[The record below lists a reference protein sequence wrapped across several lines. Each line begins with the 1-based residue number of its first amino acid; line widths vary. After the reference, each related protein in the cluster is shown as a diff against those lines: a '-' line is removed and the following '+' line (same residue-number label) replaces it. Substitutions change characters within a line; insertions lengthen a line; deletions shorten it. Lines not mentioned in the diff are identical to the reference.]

1 MVLSSGARDAS
12 GRRSFRLG
20 LPEKVGMHGALLNG
34 RGEVEAFLV
43 RRGMWAKAERQG
55 EHTLSSL
62 RVKDGSN
69 MSSVRLCFY
78 LVCIPPLCIFMF
90 TENNRYL
97 NLKYHISICSN
108 FQMVAQ
114 NYLEKSEIR
123 KSIHG
128 YIKECFP
135 HPRERWSL

>member
-1 MVLSSGARDAS
+1 MVVSSGARDAS

-34 RGEVEAFLV
+34 QGEVEAFLV

-55 EHTLSSL
+55 EHTLSLL

-78 LVCIPPLCIFMF
+78 LVCIPPLCTFMF